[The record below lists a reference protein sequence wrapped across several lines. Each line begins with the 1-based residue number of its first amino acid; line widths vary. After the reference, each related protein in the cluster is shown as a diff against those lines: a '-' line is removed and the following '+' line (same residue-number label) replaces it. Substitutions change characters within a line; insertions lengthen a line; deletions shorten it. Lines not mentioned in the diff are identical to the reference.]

1 MYYVDNNQDYRDP
14 HHPHTFVFLNPEMM
28 QPQLMNPQMNP
39 LMNPQMMQ
47 PQMMPQ
53 LAPQAPSLPN
63 ITSSPIGVPGA
74 FINPPNPS
82 GAQLLPMADQVAGLT
97 GGPGG
102 FGGAGFGG
110 AGGFGGSATGVTEE
124 SYIENI
130 LRFNRGKIATVYM
143 TFENNNQWNARVFR
157 GRVETAGRDHI
168 ILSDPQTGKRYILLM
183 INLDWVEFD
192 EPLAY
197 IPPSIPAGIQL
208 TTGGG
213 GAPAAGG
220 SAVGTGP
227 GTTGNS
233 VVGAG
238 PGTAGSRDEA

>member
-1 MYYVDNNQDYRDP
+1 MYYVDNNQDYRDAD
-14 HHPHTFVFLNPEMM
+14 HPHTFVFLNPATM
-28 QPQLMNPQMNP
+28 QPQLMQPQMS
-39 LMNPQMMQ
+39 PQMMQ
-47 PQMMPQ
+47 PQMSPQMMYPQMMPQ

-63 ITSSPIGVPGA
+63 VSASPIGVPGA

-82 GAQLLPMADQVAGLT
+82 GAQLLPMADEVAGLT
-97 GGPGG
+97 GGAGG

-110 AGGFGGSATGVTEE
+110 AGAGGGGATEE

-130 LRFNRGKIATVYM
+130 LRFNRGKIATIYM
-143 TFENNNQWNARVFR
+143 TFENNTQWNARVFR
-157 GRVETAGRDHI
+157 GRVETAGRDHV
-168 ILSDPQTGKRYILLM
+168 ILSDPQSGKRYLLLM

-197 IPPSIPAGIQL
+197 IPPTIPAGIQL

-213 GAPAAGG
+213 APAAGA
-220 SAVGTGP
+220 AVGTGP
-227 GTTGNS
+227 GTVGNT